1 MKKMLTPSLI
11 LNVILLL
18 IVLGYMIFDKPC
30 KPCQNVTDTVTV
42 THYRT
47 DTIRITKVVYKPIPV
62 VQVDSFPV
70 YIDTNQAVKDYYVFR
85 NYDILLRDDSA
96 ARLSLI
102 ADVWKNSLQK
112 AELRGQVYQR
122 EKVIEHT
129 VTQVIPDKK
138 RFKAFI
144 GIVPGLSMSD
154 TTLMLSGVVA
164 FQDKRERQ
172 YLAMYEPFR
181 KQYEIGLLW
190 KIRFK

>member
-1 MKKMLTPSLI
+1 MKKLITPSLV

-18 IVLGYMIFDKPC
+18 IVIVQQQCRKECQPC
-30 KPCQNVTDTVTV
+30 PGPDTVTV

-47 DTIRITKVVYKPIPV
+47 DTIRITKVVYKPVPV
-62 VQVDSFPV
+62 VQVDSVPV
-70 YIDTNQAVKDYYVFR
+70 YIDTNQAVSDYYVLR
-85 NYDILLRDDSA
+85 NYDIPLQDDSA
-96 ARLSLI
+96 AKLSLI

-112 AELRGQVYQR
+112 AGLRGQVYQR

-172 YLAMYEPFR
+172 YLIMYEPFM
-181 KQYEIGLLW
+181 KQYEIGLMW